1 MLQAIQTIWQIKNTQ
16 GTINKE
22 SILTKNA
29 DDKALITLLQLAFNP
44 FITFGITEFPT
55 KLKTFEGNQDHK
67 FTEFVNLTNKLS
79 QNNINAALLEE
90 AIVFLQDLD
99 SRTQCIY
106 SAILTKSLSIGLAAK
121 SINKVIPNL
130 IPTFECMLASSDGD
144 FSFPCLVQE
153 KLDGVRCIIIK
164 RDGKITAY
172 TRQGREIPI
181 KKLADILV
189 QFPNDNIVLDGEL
202 LMAGELRQDTSGKIN
217 SLIKTGYKAEI
228 DNQLEY
234 FVFDIMTLEEW
245 VSKTTTLL
253 AFERAIEVQA
263 TVSMLG
269 SPFKEP
275 AQKFAEFE
283 EDIFKFYKE
292 IRDTGGEGVI
302 IKTNTMY
309 EWKRSKNWRKLKAIC
324 SCTLEIEGF
333 TEGTGKNAGKVGA
346 VTCKSSD
353 GCLRVNVNPKTDE
366 IRDYITDN
374 IQKLPYQKIEVL
386 FNELIVSKDG
396 SCSLFLPRM
405 ADNWLRVDKVRADTL
420 EEIIK
425 ESKLN
430 DKV

>member
-1 MLQAIQTIWQIKNTQ
+1 MLQAIQIIKQIKNTQ
-16 GTINKE
+16 GTHNKE
-22 SILTKNA
+22 GILTKNA
-29 DDKALITLLQLAFNP
+29 DDKALLTLLQLAFNP
-44 FITFGITEFPT
+44 FITFGITEFPK

-67 FTEFVNLTNKLS
+67 FDEFITLTNKLS
-79 QNNINAALLEE
+79 QNSINAASLEE
-90 AIVFLQDLD
+90 ATLFLQSLD
-99 SRTQCIY
+99 TQTQEVY
-106 SAILTKSLSIGLAAK
+106 SAILTKSLSIGIAAK

-130 IPTFECMLASSDGD
+130 IPTFDCMLASSDGD

-164 RDGKITAY
+164 KDGKITAF

-181 KKLADILV
+181 KRLANILI

-245 VSKTTTLL
+245 VSRTTTLL
-253 AFERAIEVQA
+253 AFERAVEVQA
-263 TVSMLG
+263 VVSMLG

-275 AQKFAEFE
+275 AQKFASFE

-292 IRDTGGEGVI
+292 IRDAGGEGVI

-333 TEGTGKNAGKVGA
+333 TEGTGKNEGKVGA
-346 VTCKSSD
+346 VSCKSSD
-353 GCLRVNVNPKTDE
+353 GLLRVNVNPKTDE

-374 IQKLPYQKIEVL
+374 IERLSYQKIEVL
-386 FNELIVSKDG
+386 FNELIIAKDDTY
-396 SCSLFLPRM
+396 SLFLPRM
-405 ADNWLRVDKVRADTL
+405 ADNWLRVDKACADTL
-420 EEIIK
+420 PEIIK
-425 ESKLN
+425 ESRK
-430 DKV
+430 DGSI